1 MINLLS
7 NANGC
12 LLSYKGL
19 AALPPVSVPLE
30 DAGYGGSGG
39 GSPGERHPS
48 CQTIQEQALKPIRVG
63 NI

>member
-7 NANGC
+7 NGC
-12 LLSYKGL
+12 LLSNKGL

-39 GSPGERHPS
+39 GSPGERHPR
-48 CQTIQEQALKPIRVG
+48 IQEQTLKPIRVG
-63 NI
+63 HI